1 MPHSGAMTTTI
12 RETGVRTTAV
22 DRLLHA
28 VETGTGASVAHAY
41 ASDAVL
47 DATVPGWRFHLR
59 GADGIARQFER
70 WFADACR
77 FEELERSPTPDGEVV
92 VYLVAWEENGIP
104 QAAHHCHVLTV
115 DPVADR
121 IIGDRFFCGGRWNAT
136 RLAAMAE
143 ADNAD

>member
-1 MPHSGAMTTTI
+1 MTTMK
-12 RETGVRTTAV
+12 ETLAPTTAV

-28 VETGTGASVAHAY
+28 VETGTGASVTDAY
-41 ASDAVL
+41 ASDAML
-47 DATVPGWRFHLR
+47 DATVPDWRFHRR
-59 GADGIARQFER
+59 GADAIARQFEN

-77 FEELERSPTPDGEVV
+77 FEELERLPTPDGEVI

-104 QAAHHCHVLTV
+104 QAAHHCHVLTL
-115 DPVADR
+115 DRRTDR
-121 IIGDRFFCGGRWNAT
+121 IVQDRFFCGGRWNAT